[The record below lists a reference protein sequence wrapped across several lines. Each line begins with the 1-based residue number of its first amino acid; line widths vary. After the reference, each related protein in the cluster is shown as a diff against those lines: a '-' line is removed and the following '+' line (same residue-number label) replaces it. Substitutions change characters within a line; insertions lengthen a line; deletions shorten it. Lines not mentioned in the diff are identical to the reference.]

1 MESNPVRWFEIY
13 VQDIGRAKSFYESV
27 FQLKLEKLD
36 SPELDIWA
44 FPMLMDKT
52 GTSGALIKMEGFS
65 SGGNSTLAARGENG
79 FA

>member
-36 SPELDIWA
+36 SPQLT
-44 FPMLMDKT
+44 FGL
-52 GTSGALIKMEGFS
+52 F
-65 SGGNSTLAARGENG
+65 RC
-79 FA
+79 